1 MIIEMP
7 SFQDYITLK
16 QKVAKLEKR
25 NNYLAHRVSEL
36 SKRLGINH
44 GSKNEKKEKIMI
56 MIEQGHAAKVIKSEV
71 GCSLSL
77 VYNYIA
83 ENKKARRKPGKG
95 TTEN

>member
-7 SFQDYITLK
+7 SFQDYTTLK

-25 NNYLAHRVSEL
+25 NNYLAHRVSVL

-44 GSKNEKKEKIMI
+44 GSKKAKIMT
-56 MIEQGHAAKVIKSEV
+56 MIEQGHAAKVIKNDV

>member
-44 GSKNEKKEKIMI
+44 GSKNEKGKNHDHDRAGPCGQGNKE
-56 MIEQGHAAKVIKSEV
+56 
-71 GCSLSL
+71 
-77 VYNYIA
+77 
-83 ENKKARRKPGKG
+83 
-95 TTEN
+95 